1 MPNWSRTVRSS
12 SLRTICRAGRHSARW
27 KCVKTARSSAIRIM
41 YVFPNP
47 DILTNGLKRK
57 EAVKGIESIRLT
69 TDKLYEDNTLDEPQ
83 NIVPVKA
90 GFAPESMEATAK
102 GTAMSTTIEPYC
114 FTIYVIQR

>member
-1 MPNWSRTVRSS
+1 M
-12 SLRTICRAGRHSARW
+12 
-27 KCVKTARSSAIRIM
+27 KTARSSAIRIM